1 MPEQAHGMLHG
12 FQLWVNLPAREK
24 MCDQR
29 YQDLAPDKIA
39 EAALSS
45 AGSRARII
53 AGSANGLA
61 GPVRARPT
69 DPSLLTLSLVDDTPF
84 ELDVPEDHTVFA
96 FVHAGSVVVGP
107 EGAATHVAEGTL
119 AVLGSGNRVGLRALE
134 EASGVL
140 LAAGRPL
147 HEPIVQRGPFVMN
160 SEAEI
165 QKAFDDYRAGLL
177 DRS

>member
-1 MPEQAHGMLHG
+1 MLHG

-29 YQDLAPDKIA
+29 YQDLAPEKLA
-39 EAALSS
+39 EASLSS
-45 AGSRARII
+45 VSRARVI

-69 DPSLLTLSLVDDTPF
+69 DPTLVTLSLLDDTPF
-84 ELDVPEDHTVFA
+84 ELEVPDGHTVFA
-96 FVHAGSVVVGP
+96 FVHTGSVVLGP
-107 EGAATHVAEGTL
+107 DGGAARVGGGTL
-119 AVLGSGNRVGLRALE
+119 AILGSGNRVRVRALE

-140 LAAGRPL
+140 LAAGAPL

-160 SEAEI
+160 TEAEI
-165 QKAFDDYRAGLL
+165 QKAFDDYRAGIL